1 MFWGLHWAPPCN
13 LTWVFPI
20 LRNAGKET
28 EERGGGGCLEQVPF
42 PPSGEDEDS
51 DEDEDA
57 ETLPPS
63 TQPQH
68 KKQRVKVSSSPK
80 ICGGVPQSWVSIK
93 PGHPQSWGSGVG
105 PKPRCP
111 LDLGR
116 DAP

>member
-1 MFWGLHWAPPCN
+1 MVLGLHWAPPCN
-13 LTWVFPI
+13 LTRVFPI

-28 EERGGGGCLEQVPF
+28 EERGCGECLDQVPF

-68 KKQRVKVSSSPK
+68 KKQRVKVSSYPK
-80 ICGGVPQSWVSIK
+80 ICRGCPPKLGVHQTWAPPKLGEWGGSQT
-93 PGHPQSWGSGVG
+93 
-105 PKPRCP
+105 
-111 LDLGR
+111 
-116 DAP
+116 